1 MKAKQPDTRAETI
14 RIQVNG
20 LPVTLLFSAEPNKEA
35 ADFIKKALINAYVV
49 RTV

>member
-1 MKAKQPDTRAETI
+1 MKVKEPDKKAETI

-20 LPVTLLFSAEPNKEA
+20 IPVTLLFTAEPNKEA
-35 ADFIKKALINAYVV
+35 ANYIKKALINAYII